1 MSKDLSILKQIGSYA
16 VYLLLVPTAVAVGVF
31 LLNDRQYML
40 ISVLIAL
47 FACVPFFVVF
57 EKGKNTVRELVI
69 IAVMTALSVVGRL
82 IFAPLPG
89 FKPVTAIVII
99 TGIALGKEAGFITGS
114 LTALC
119 SNIFYGQ
126 GPWTPF
132 QMFCWGILGFI
143 VGAIFFKKQNYNM
156 FWLVLCGIIGGI
168 LFSLLMDVWTT
179 LAISGEFVFSE
190 YIANITYSLPMMAEY
205 AISNAIFL
213 FVLAKPFFSKLNRI
227 KIKYGVF
234 NVSE

>member
-1 MSKDLSILKQIGSYA
+1 MNKTLSLLKKIGIYA
-16 VYLLLVPTAVAVGVF
+16 VYLLLVPAAVAAGVF

-40 ISVLIAL
+40 ISVAIAVL
-47 FACVPFFVVF
+47 ACVPFFIAF

-69 IAVMTALSVVGRL
+69 IAVMTALSVIGRL

-99 TGIALGKEAGFITGS
+99 TGIAFGKEAGFITGS

-156 FWLVLCGIIGGI
+156 FWLVLCGIIGGV

-179 LAISGEFVFSE
+179 LAISGEFIFSE
-190 YIANITYSLPMMAEY
+190 YIANIITSLPVMAEY
-205 AISNAIFL
+205 AVSNAIFL
-213 FVLAKPFFSKLNRI
+213 LVLAKPFFAKLNRI
-227 KIKYGVF
+227 KTKYGVF
-234 NVSE
+234 NVEE

>member
-1 MSKDLSILKQIGSYA
+1 MNKTVSMLKKIGGYA
-16 VYLLLVPTAVAVGVF
+16 VYLLLVPAAVAAGVF
-31 LLNDRQYML
+31 LFNDRQYML
-40 ISVLIAL
+40 ISLSIAV
-47 FACVPFFVVF
+47 FACIPFFIAF

-69 IAVMTALSVVGRL
+69 IAVMTALSVIGRL

-99 TGIALGKEAGFITGS
+99 TGIAFGSEAGFITGS

-119 SNIFYGQ
+119 SNVFYGQ

-132 QMFCWGILGFI
+132 QMFSWGILGFI

-156 FWLVLCGIIGGI
+156 FWLVLSGIIGGV

-179 LAISGEFVFSE
+179 LAVSGEFVFSE
-190 YIANITYSLPMMAEY
+190 YIANIITSLPVMAEY
-205 AISNAIFL
+205 AVSNAIFL
-213 FVLAKPFFSKLNRI
+213 LVLAKPFFAKLNRI
-227 KIKYGVF
+227 KTKYGVF
-234 NVSE
+234 NVKE